1 MQLLAYV
8 TLFFALSLHTA
19 ALMRTNKLACWMPET
34 RTIEQYYMQIGL
46 QKKATATEAHVSEKQ
61 VDERTII
68 SLYSKVRNVVLK
80 CTLHMVET
88 YACYIS

>member
-1 MQLLAYV
+1 
-8 TLFFALSLHTA
+8 
-19 ALMRTNKLACWMPET
+19 MRTNKLACWMPET

-46 QKKATATEAHVSEKQ
+46 QKKKQQQQKLHVSEKQ